1 MSVDTGNI
9 KCRRFFLPAGM
20 LVLVLFFL
28 LVACGTNTTTGSP
41 AGGGTV
47 SSTPSPTRSQVSTNG
62 CPGKV
67 VTARPVST
75 NAVLTN
81 KNSGGT
87 IRVTRGETVEV
98 DLPFGHAWSGPEPLS
113 PGLLTMQP
121 PAGYESPARGACVWR
136 FITIGVGTAHL
147 SFVGRP
153 ICGQGQVCPLYVL
166 AVFFTLAIN

>member
-1 MSVDTGNI
+1 MSVDTGNVQY
-9 KCRRFFLPAGM
+9 RRCLLPAGM

-28 LVACGTNTTTGSP
+28 LAACGTNTTTGSP
-41 AGGGTV
+41 AGRGSV
-47 SSTPSPTRSQVSTNG
+47 SSTPSPARSQISANG

-67 VTARPVST
+67 VTARPAPA

-87 IRVTRGETVEV
+87 IRVPRGETVEV
-98 DLPFGHAWSGPEPLS
+98 DLPFGHAWSGPEPLP
-113 PGLLTMQP
+113 PGLLSMQTP
-121 PAGYESPARGACVWR
+121 VGYESPALGACVWR
-136 FITIGVGTAHL
+136 FIATGVGTAHL

-166 AVFFTLAIN
+166 AVFFTLDIS